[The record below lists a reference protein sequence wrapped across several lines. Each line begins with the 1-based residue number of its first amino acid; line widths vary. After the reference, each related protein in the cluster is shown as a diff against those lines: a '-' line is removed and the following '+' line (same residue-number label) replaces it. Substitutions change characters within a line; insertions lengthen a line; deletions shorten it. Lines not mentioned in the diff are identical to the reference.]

1 MKASLVSFSVSRAGF
16 HETDTFLQQKTK
28 KCSNPQQMLFL
39 HIKKQQALLK
49 RLFFNNTEFDQRV
62 IGVMEVEFG
71 FV

>member
-39 HIKKQQALLK
+39 HIKKQQAL
-49 RLFFNNTEFDQRV
+49 FFNNTEFDQRV